1 MRVITLKKFAVSYF
15 ACLIFFSTFVNVT
28 QYVQDP
34 NFAESWG
41 PIWVSIIMYIIL
53 GSIPVF
59 IGCLLGE
66 FFYRKIKISYELK
79 IGIPLFVLLGVFYS
93 YVITMGFSGEYIF
106 YYTGLCKKQYSYY
119 FIIFIILFYKT
130 DLINFR

>member
-1 MRVITLKKFAVSYF
+1 MKKFAVSYF

-93 YVITMGFSGEYIF
+93 YVITMGFSGEYIISF
-106 YYTGLCKKQYSYY
+106 TILDFVKSSIPITLSSLLFY
-119 FIIFIILFYKT
+119 FIRRI
-130 DLINFR
+130 

>member
-93 YVITMGFSGEYIF
+93 YVITMGFSGEYIISF
-106 YYTGLCKKQYSYY
+106 TILDFVKSSIPITLSSLLFY
-119 FIIFIILFYKT
+119 FIRRI
-130 DLINFR
+130 